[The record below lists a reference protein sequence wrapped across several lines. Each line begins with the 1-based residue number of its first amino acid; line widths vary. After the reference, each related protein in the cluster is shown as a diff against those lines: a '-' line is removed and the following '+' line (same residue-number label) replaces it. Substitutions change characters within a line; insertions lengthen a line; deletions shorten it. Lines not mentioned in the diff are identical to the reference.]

1 MGAYMKNSILLVED
15 SKEIF
20 RMVSQ
25 AVSGPLTEL
34 DWVETV
40 AEAEKAIEKHSYDIM
55 LLDIELPD
63 GNGLELCSKIQSK
76 NPEQPIFFLTSHS
89 DLSEKVL
96 GFSAGADDYIT
107 KPFNPLELKARVE
120 AKLKKIEVLKRSAD
134 FLRWKEIEINKA
146 SQEVKVSND
155 GSFEEIDL
163 TALEFKLLTYFANR
177 KGDVIERDAM
187 LNDIW
192 GEDVHVYSRSVDTHV
207 SKLRKKLG
215 PVSHIIESVHG
226 AGYKFSPTE

>member
-1 MGAYMKNSILLVED
+1 MSYKILLVED
-15 SKEIF
+15 SKEIYRIVF
-20 RMVSQ
+20 Q
-25 AVSGPLTEL
+25 ALSGPLIEL
-34 DWVETV
+34 EWAQSVS
-40 AEAEKAIEKHSYDIM
+40 EAELKIKKSSYEVV

-63 GNGLELCSKIQSK
+63 GSGLNLCSKLHHS
-76 NPEQPIFFLTSHS
+76 NPELPIFFLTSHS

-107 KPFNPLELKARVE
+107 KPFDPLELKARVE
-120 AKLKKIEVLKRSAD
+120 AKLKKIDILKKTSD
-134 FLRWKEIEINKA
+134 LLKWKELEINKL
-146 SQEVKVSND
+146 SQEVKIFIDNEFS
-155 GSFEEIDL
+155 EIDL
-163 TALEFKLLTYFANR
+163 TSLEFKLLTYFAAN
-177 KGDVIERDAM
+177 KGNVIDRDTM